1 MIDLSDKPNPYNW
14 TGPVRPGECF
24 AGRQE
29 ELQDVR
35 YYFEEAEKAAECVS
49 LAILGPRAAG
59 KTSFLNMM
67 EHEARQREFCIA
79 RIDLDEAL
87 VTSELSFLFT
97 LFDSIFDAACEVG
110 AYQGKDGK
118 TYDVYVDMVNAYE
131 VPSDKEFCPFLFPIW
146 YAKALSVD
154 NLKATMPTHTLARD
168 LKRIREE
175 VSRPVVVLLDEC
187 DLLTTNRALL
197 QKLRNL
203 FQSITGYMVVLTG
216 TENLSSVMD
225 EVFSPMMR
233 QFKKITIG
241 PFRERYATW
250 DCIIR
255 PLEGIDIE
263 NPSRLVDSDT
273 SDDLH
278 RLSGGRP
285 YEIQLVCHQMFRRLQ
300 EGRAEKMELDVEI
313 LNEVLSELE
322 TSTDLTTRR
331 VITRLRSYVPPQLRS
346 LARLVPCSGR
356 VSFAQ
361 LWFAEYTF
369 WGEKRWTENTLSE
382 QLNALVTDGVL
393 RLHGD
398 MVEFAGDEF
407 DQVYAKYYAK
417 SKDIEIAVHEWPF
430 EHLLTQEL
438 EELVEKKCS
447 DVLPLFPA
455 TERITLDQ
463 VLELPDEVTDSEVKK
478 RDFHLKH
485 FLRLSLYLG
494 YVAFW
499 RSTEADFVR
508 VTVSSQWGNG
518 ALWVTDW
525 KTHQPIGSIAE
536 DVSQELREVTSRAS
550 TVGGEITLTATRRTL
565 PPAERFATY
574 FEESAEHGL
583 DVKSLLSAVHSSSMA
598 NAYLKKEPSDLEE
611 SLFHARLA
619 YRYNPLWTSANNL
632 GYLCMVANNLD
643 TAAESLQEALA
654 QDDKPESQAL
664 PNYNLGVIYA
674 KQGSFVDALK
684 QLELSARQAKKAKPE
699 QRQCSCLLVP
709 EIEDA
714 GLSFPEVRDPDLL
727 HTAQKAIECI
737 EQVLA
742 AHNSSSN

>member
-29 ELQDVR
+29 ELQTMR
-35 YYFEEAEKAAECVS
+35 YYFEEAQKAAECVS

-216 TENLSSVMD
+216 TENLSSLMD

-255 PLEGIDIE
+255 PLESIGIE
-263 NPSRLVDSDT
+263 HASRLVDSDT
-273 SDDLH
+273 LDDLH
-278 RLSGGRP
+278 TLSGGRP

-300 EGRAEKMELDVEI
+300 EGRAEEMQLDVEM
-313 LNEVLSELE
+313 LNEVLRELE
-322 TSTDLTTRR
+322 TSEDLSTRR
-331 VITRLRSYVPPQLRS
+331 VITRLRSYDPAQLRALS
-346 LARLVPCSGR
+346 RLVPCSGR
-356 VSFAQ
+356 ASFEQ
-361 LWFAEYTF
+361 LWFAEYAF
-369 WGEKRWTENTLSE
+369 RGDERWAEDK
-382 QLNALVTDGVL
+382 LNEELTALVTDEIL
-393 RLHGD
+393 RLDGD
-398 MVEFAGDEF
+398 IVQFAGDEF
-407 DQVYAKYYAK
+407 DRVYLKYYAR
-417 SKDIEIAVHEWPF
+417 SRDIEMRVDDWSF
-430 EHLLTQEL
+430 ERLLL
-438 EELVEKKCS
+438 EEIEELIKHTCTDIVS
-447 DVLPLFPA
+447 LFPH
-455 TERITLDQ
+455 TERITLDE
-463 VLELPDEVTDSEVKK
+463 VLEAPDEVTDSDVKK
-478 RDFHLKH
+478 RDFYLAH
-485 FLRLSLYLG
+485 FSRLTLYLQRLD
-494 YVAFW
+494 FW

-508 VTVSSQWGNG
+508 LTVSSPWGKA
-518 ALWVTDW
+518 ALWFTDW

-536 DVSQELREVTSRAS
+536 DVSQKLREATSRAS
-550 TVGGEITLTATRRTL
+550 TVGGEITVTATHRTL
-565 PPAERFATY
+565 PPVERFATY
-574 FEESAEHGL
+574 FEQSAEHGP
-583 DVKSLLSAVHSSSMA
+583 DETSLLSAVHASSMS
-598 NAYLKKEPSDLEE
+598 NAYLKKEPRDLEE

-632 GYLCMVANNLD
+632 GYLHMIANNLD

-674 KQGSFVDALK
+674 KQGSFVEALEK
-684 QLELSARQAKKAKPE
+684 LELSARQAEKAKPE

-709 EIEDA
+709 ETGEK
-714 GLSFPEVRDPDLL
+714 GLQFTEVNDPDLL
-727 HTAQKAIECI
+727 EVAEKAIKCI
-737 EQVLA
+737 EEA
-742 AHNSSSN
+742 TGAGGSH